1 MTDPFSILV
10 GAVGL
15 AGVALKVAQ
24 TTEDFVKGI
33 KGAPQA
39 VQSLSDE
46 ISSLREVLKSLDAL
60 LGNDRDRQRNN
71 DLAHLSP
78 VLMPPLNYCRKSLD
92 DVDEGLRP
100 FVKPLDRS
108 ASASKWRAF
117 NWKYRERDVITLRRN
132 LNNSQVMLSTAVQA
146 VSL

>member
-15 AGVALKVAQ
+15 AGAALKVAQ

-33 KGAPQA
+33 IGAPDA

-46 ISSLREVLKSLDAL
+46 VSSLHEVLRSLDAL
-60 LGNDRDRQRNN
+60 LDNGRDRRHNF
-71 DLAHLSP
+71 DLARLSP
-78 VLMPPLNYCRKSLD
+78 VLMPPLNYCKKSLD

-100 FVKPLDRS
+100 YVKSLDGS
-108 ASASKWRAF
+108 VTVSMWRAF
-117 NWKYRERDVITLRRN
+117 QWKYREHDVITLRRN
-132 LNNSQVMLSTAVQA
+132 LNSSQVMLSTAVQV